1 MIGQITSFVLIAHAQ
16 MAAGRQY
23 RCSQCGVGLC
33 AVPCNERY
41 HTLKNYKL
49 SPRYLIGQIA
59 GKLIKKIGT
68 CILLW
73 HSNIV
78 INYYFLLFYCG
89 FPLFLIIWN
98 EDKKT
103 TKKHASKFKHPFIIY
118 YFLNITDELI
128 KK

>member
-1 MIGQITSFVLIAHAQ
+1 MISQITSFVLIAHAQ

-33 AVPCNERY
+33 TVPCNERY
-41 HTLKNYKL
+41 HTLKNYNL
-49 SPRYLIGQIA
+49 SPRYMIGQIA
-59 GKLIKKIGT
+59 GQLIKKIGT
-68 CILLW
+68 CILPW
-73 HSNIV
+73 
-78 INYYFLLFYCG
+78 YYLLFYCG
-89 FPLFLIIWN
+89 FPLFLVIWN

-103 TKKHASKFKHPFIIY
+103 KKHANNFKHPFNIY